1 MANETIHNGA
11 VNNSQPAALAN
22 TEPAALADPRPIE
35 TITTEILYLKS
46 KAGEAIIEIGK
57 RLIEAKA
64 QLEHGEWL
72 PWLEDKVGFSDRSA
86 QGFMR
91 IAKEFPN
98 PQPVADLGV
107 SKALQ
112 ILALPPSDREAFL
125 EEKHEVDGVEKTAY
139 EMTRKELQEAIKAKQ
154 NADAKLDELKTKSE
168 KEEKRLRM
176 AITDREAQIESL
188 KAENEKLKA
197 EPKTVT
203 AVETVRDTEAED
215 KLKKKIEKLQDELK
229 DAKDETDAYR
239 QTSERHEKA
248 SADLRAEIE
257 RMKKAQTIGQSP
269 KLAEFKAYFDFAQDA
284 VNQMRDC
291 ISEIGKSDRETARKL
306 ATAAQSFVSNT
317 AGMFASL
324 ATRLGD

>member
-1 MANETIHNGA
+1 MTNEMIHNGA
-11 VNNSQPAALAN
+11 VDNSQPAALAN
-22 TEPAALADPRPIE
+22 TEPAALTDPRPIE

-64 QLEHGEWL
+64 QLDHGEWL
-72 PWLEDKVGFSDRSA
+72 PWLEEKVGFSDRSA

-125 EEKHEVDGVEKTAY
+125 EEKHEVDGVEKSAY
-139 EMTRKELQEAIKAKQ
+139 EMTRKELKEAIEENLRA
-154 NADAKLDELKTKSE
+154 NNEIKTLHLTVTDIEKKS
-168 KEEKRLRM
+168 RM
-176 AITDREAQIESL
+176 EIKDREAQIEKL

-215 KLKKKIEKLQDELK
+215 KLKKKIEKLQNELK

-257 RMKKAQTIGQSP
+257 RMKKNQAIGQSP

-291 ISEIGKSDRETARKL
+291 ISEIGKADSEIARKL
-306 ATAAQSFVSNT
+306 VTAAQSFASNT

-324 ATRLGD
+324 AARLGD